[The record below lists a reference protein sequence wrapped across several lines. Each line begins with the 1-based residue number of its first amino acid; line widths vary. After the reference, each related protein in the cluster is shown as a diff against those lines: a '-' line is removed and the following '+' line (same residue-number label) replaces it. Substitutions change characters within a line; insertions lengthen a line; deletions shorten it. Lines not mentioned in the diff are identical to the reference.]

1 VGFGGLGILLHS
13 VRWCL
18 GFFLVLLC
26 CVHRILGSWDG
37 IRCHYWLCYTLSC
50 LAHGS
55 VTIFS
60 ACQLEERLE
69 VMETVVQQSLVKG
82 DCMKVNLM

>member
-1 VGFGGLGILLHS
+1 MGFGGLGILLHS
-13 VRWCL
+13 VRGCL
-18 GFFLVLLC
+18 GFFLVLFC
-26 CVHRILGSWDG
+26 CVHGTFGSWDG
-37 IRCHYWLCYTLSC
+37 IRCHYWLGYTLRY
-50 LAHGS
+50 LAHDS

-69 VMETVVQQSLVKG
+69 VMENVIQQSLVKG